1 MSILNNNI
9 YNLKDKTPEEEL
21 SLAKIQRMLLD
32 SFGLF
37 PTSNYGYANQTKQ
50 LLIDRAN
57 NWIKSSALNYWAD
70 SAGAD
75 AGYIRKIHQCLTN
88 KHNDGSIDKSLIRTA
103 IHKLHLKI

>member
-1 MSILNNNI
+1 MNTLNNNI

-32 SFGLF
+32 SFGLL
-37 PTSNYGYANQTKQ
+37 PTSDYNYTNQTKQ

-70 SAGAD
+70 SAGTD
-75 AGYIRKIHQCLTN
+75 AGYIRKIHQRLTN

>member
-37 PTSNYGYANQTKQ
+37 PTSNYSYANQTKQ

-75 AGYIRKIHQCLTN
+75 AGYIRKIHQRLTN
-88 KHNDGSIDKSLIRTA
+88 KHNDGSIDKRLIRTA

>member
-1 MSILNNNI
+1 MNTLNHNT
-9 YNLKDKTPEEEL
+9 YSLKDKTPEEEL

-37 PTSNYGYANQTKQ
+37 TKSHYGYTNQTKQ

-70 SAGAD
+70 SAGTD
-75 AGYIRKIHQCLTN
+75 AGYIRKIHQRLTN

>member
-1 MSILNNNI
+1 MNTLNNNTF
-9 YNLKDKTPEEEL
+9 NSKDKTPEEEL

-37 PTSNYGYANQTKQ
+37 PTSDYNYTNQTKQ

-70 SAGAD
+70 SAGTE
-75 AGYIRKIHQCLTN
+75 AGYIREIHQHLTDRY
-88 KHNDGSIDKSLIRTA
+88 KDGSIDKSLIRTA